1 MLQQHD
7 KLGTE
12 IPYLHKLLIILTVL
26 QGQFDINFALSTYV
40 TSHVYYEMNTH
51 HCPRAYMHHSNSLKK
66 LTLSILSLFY

>member
-26 QGQFDINFALSTYV
+26 QGHFDINFAFKYIYNITY
-40 TSHVYYEMNTH
+40 
-51 HCPRAYMHHSNSLKK
+51 AL
-66 LTLSILSLFY
+66 